1 MMHIFYFVDFRT
13 LLTCI
18 FETTSW
24 ILGGEIFDFYVCVK
38 LPPNTLFEFTV
49 VPRMSFVHCRCF
61 VKSANIRTNVPTL
74 EAVLGEPA
82 TPPHWLNTHSEY
94 HSASE
99 NQLARFGA
107 WKSKISTEMI
117 QLVVSKIHVSKVR
130 KLNNW
135 KIWIMKFTKHPK
147 LLKTVQWAWF

>member
-1 MMHIFYFVDFRT
+1 MIHILYVVDFRT

-38 LPPNTLFEFTV
+38 LPPDTLFELTV
-49 VPRMSFVHCRCF
+49 VPRMRFVHCRCF

-82 TPPHWLNTHSEY
+82 TPPH
-94 HSASE
+94 
-99 NQLARFGA
+99 
-107 WKSKISTEMI
+107 
-117 QLVVSKIHVSKVR
+117 
-130 KLNNW
+130 
-135 KIWIMKFTKHPK
+135 
-147 LLKTVQWAWF
+147 